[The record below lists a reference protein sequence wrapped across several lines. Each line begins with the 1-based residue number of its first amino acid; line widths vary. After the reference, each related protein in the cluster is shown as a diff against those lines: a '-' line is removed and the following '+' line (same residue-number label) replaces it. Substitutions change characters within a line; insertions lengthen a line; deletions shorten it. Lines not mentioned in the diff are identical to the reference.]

1 MGRCCV
7 PGCRGNYDPGPK
19 VHVFSFPKDGN
30 RKDQWLRAI
39 PRKDFTPSV
48 NSKVC
53 ELHFQTSDFIT
64 MLTHCDE
71 ITGRTLEVD
80 SDRVRLKA
88 DAVPPVFLNW
98 LTYNHNACS
107 ARVSGLQASKD

>member
-1 MGRCCV
+1 MSEIHNERLLEV
-7 PGCRGNYDPGPK
+7 IDEVKEPVEARR
-19 VHVFSFPKDGN
+19 HRDGN